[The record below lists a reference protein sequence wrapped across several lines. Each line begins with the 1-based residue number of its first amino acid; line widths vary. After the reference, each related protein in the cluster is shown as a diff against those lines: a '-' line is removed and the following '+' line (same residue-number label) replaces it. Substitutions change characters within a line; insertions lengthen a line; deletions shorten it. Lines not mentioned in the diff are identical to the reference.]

1 MSEIKFICEPAIHE
15 QFSTVIRCQIQALG
29 MLANVIASQ
38 RLKTIDRKEN
48 IDTESSLSL
57 LEQGILWL
65 ACTATS
71 GVTYGE
77 QINGWE
83 YDTFFSAIELLKQS
97 QVKEYGIELDSQSG
111 MSAF

>member
-1 MSEIKFICEPAIHE
+1 MTEIKFICEPTLHE
-15 QFSTVIRCQIQALG
+15 QYSTAIRCQIQALG
-29 MLANVIASQ
+29 MLANIISTNRQNAAGNES
-38 RLKTIDRKEN
+38 
-48 IDTESSLSL
+48 IDTESNLSL

-65 ACTATS
+65 ACAATS

-77 QINGWE
+77 MVNGWE

-97 QVKEYGIELDSQSG
+97 QVKEYGIALDTDSG